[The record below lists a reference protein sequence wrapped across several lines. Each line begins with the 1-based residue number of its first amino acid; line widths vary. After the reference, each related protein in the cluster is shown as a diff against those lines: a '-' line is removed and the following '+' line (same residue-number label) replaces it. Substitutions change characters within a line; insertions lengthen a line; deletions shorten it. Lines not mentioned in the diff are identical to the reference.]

1 MRTQNDIP
9 FRKEDS
15 IRCLSGRVSSTST
28 APLYGEPLTGCSTT
42 TPTHATVFKKYFWRL
57 WNCRAAKE
65 VRNWP
70 GLLRKVATR
79 RALDRLRKRHCAAS
93 QHQSLE
99 RSPEPASANPG
110 PVEHAEMN
118 ELISR
123 LRQGVAKLPAMQ
135 AEVFC
140 LRCFEEMSYQEIAE
154 ELKDRAEFGG
164 RVAPP
169 GSWASGRMAQGGAR

>member
-1 MRTQNDIP
+1 MPEWESIVNEHGPVVWRTTYRLLNHHADACDCFQEV
-9 FRKEDS
+9 FLEALE
-15 IRCLSGRVSSTST
+15 LSRR
-28 APLYGEPLTGCSTT
+28 E
-42 TPTHATVFKKYFWRL
+42 
-57 WNCRAAKE
+57 E

-135 AEVFC
+135 ADVFC

-154 ELKDRAEFGG
+154 ELGIEPNSVGVLLHRARGQVGEWLKE
-164 RVAPP
+164 AHDE
-169 GSWASGRMAQGGAR
+169 